1 MKAKPMK
8 NLQAE
13 SPDFLIVAEQ
23 AASALCSVSHYFS
36 QIERNYRIIRT
47 GILRFDGHVSE
58 LLPIGVKQHD
68 IKGMLSWMCEK
79 YGAVET
85 GKASALTLQELVE
98 AAARRMGE
106 MHSQCERIMS
116 DSQKIM
122 PARLADKSTSP
133 LYVQA
138 YDAMQTAYSQ
148 IAETL
153 MHQVHDAVKSGV
165 SEGVTDALRNGK
177 IGNTVIAQA
186 GANITI
192 ENKRNAKV
200 RLPTS
205 RTNRK
210 RAKGCSN
217 KEIAN
222 LFTRHAVPLIRGKD
236 RDGNIAY
243 EKKRG
248 GGGGTYYVG
257 TCSPRTIGSWLAR
270 TLPEPISGFSSQMLT
285 KPDEIKAAAA
295 RWGDYWRNYA
305 AAFYEWRQ
313 SHPYSKRE
321 NFRFETH
328 KVYHHREESPTFAD
342 DGTGDD

>member
-58 LLPIGVKQHD
+58 LLPIGVNQHD
-68 IKGMLSWMCEK
+68 IKAMLSWMCEK

-165 SEGVTDALRNGK
+165 SEGVTDALKNGK
-177 IGNTVIAQA
+177 IVFRWNG
-186 GANITI
+186 
-192 ENKRNAKV
+192 RCLSFAK
-200 RLPTS
+200 
-205 RTNRK
+205 N
-210 RAKGCSN
+210 
-217 KEIAN
+217 
-222 LFTRHAVPLIRGKD
+222 PL
-236 RDGNIAY
+236 
-243 EKKRG
+243 
-248 GGGGTYYVG
+248 
-257 TCSPRTIGSWLAR
+257 
-270 TLPEPISGFSSQMLT
+270 M
-285 KPDEIKAAAA
+285 
-295 RWGDYWRNYA
+295 
-305 AAFYEWRQ
+305 
-313 SHPYSKRE
+313 
-321 NFRFETH
+321 
-328 KVYHHREESPTFAD
+328 
-342 DGTGDD
+342 